1 MGLIKEIMA
10 LTGTTTNLFVNF
22 TERDVPIPNILLDNL
37 LVSGLLILVAAI
49 GGKHVRNDESA
60 ESRLSYPVLPT

>member
-1 MGLIKEIMA
+1 MA
-10 LTGTTTNLFVNF
+10 LTGTTTNLLVNF
-22 TERDVPIPNILLDNL
+22 TERDAPIPNILLDDL
-37 LVSGLLILVAAI
+37 LISRLLILVAGI